1 MQNKNNSIKNTVV
14 IVDELL
20 FDKLLRKID
29 TLSEE
34 VRTLTAKDNGGLSE
48 RWLVSNEVCKIL
60 NVSKRKL
67 QQMRTDKE
75 IKFVKSGKKIYYK
88 SSDVEAYI
96 NSLNQVSNE

>member
-1 MQNKNNSIKNTVV
+1 MNIKSTNVKNTVV

-48 RWLVSNEVCKIL
+48 RWLVSDEVCKIL

-67 QQMRTDKE
+67 QQMRADRE